1 MRPEKSPLLSKKPR
15 KLRRAAKLYLAREK
29 FNKRVSFSS
38 QLTVNTVTTKSGLS
52 ENFSWLSFMLE

>member
-38 QLTVNTVTTKSGLS
+38 QLTVNTVTTKSGL
-52 ENFSWLSFMLE
+52 